1 MEDLFYQG
9 LMRFI
14 IIGDQILKYKFTKRN
29 KVLIEQYQHPII
41 KVKTFLFIKD
51 FLTNLIH
58 R

>member
-14 IIGDQILKYKFTKRN
+14 IIGDQILKYKFTKLN

-51 FLTNLIH
+51 FLTNLTH

>member
-1 MEDLFYQG
+1 
-9 LMRFI
+9 MRFI
-14 IIGDQILKYKFTKRN
+14 IIGNQILKYKFTKRN

-51 FLTNLIH
+51 FLTNLTP